1 MENYHG
7 EFQIGITRVIKVRI
21 EHRVYV
27 CVIRIRIMYEQR
39 VFVLHKL
46 TTNLIVRICLQN

>member
-7 EFQIGITRVIKVRI
+7 EFQMGITRVIKVRI

-27 CVIRIRIMYEQR
+27 CVIRVRIMYEYL
-39 VFVLHKL
+39 FY
-46 TTNLIVRICLQN
+46 IS